1 MFKKVNQADKQ
12 KNTHEVETAELIKE
26 SARDVNKDVNK
37 RVEVAGDPNTP
48 KEVLAK
54 LADDEKG
61 RVRERVAGNP
71 NASRHTLAKLA
82 KDPYSL
88 FAVAENPNTPR
99 HILAK
104 LARHALAELAKE
116 ANDIDIL
123 ILYSPYS
130 PYDLLLEAVA
140 RNPNTPRRI
149 LDKLSKNPDDS
160 IKLEVAKNHN
170 TSQFTL
176 VRLAQDPLG
185 DISRAAKANLTITK
199 EEFDKLAKRVAI
211 HDNIEELLRKIKD
224 TLVDIKDSFVAFFTV

>member
-12 KNTHEVETAELIKE
+12 AVETAELIKE
-26 SARDVNKDVNK
+26 LARDAHK
-37 RVEVAGDPNTP
+37 RTAVAANPNTP
-48 KEVLAK
+48 PEVLAK
-54 LADDEKG
+54 LAKDKDEY
-61 RVRERVAGNP
+61 VRAAVAKNP
-71 NASRHTLAKLA
+71 NTPRHILAKLA

-88 FAVAENPNTPR
+88 LEVAKNPNTPR

-104 LARHALAELAKE
+104 LARHILAESAKSAKE
-116 ANDIDIL
+116 ID
-123 ILYSPYS
+123 ILYSPYR
-130 PYDLLLEAVA
+130 PCDLILEAVA

-149 LDKLSKNPDDS
+149 LDKLSKNPHDS
-160 IKLEVAKNHN
+160 IKLEVAKNPN

-176 VRLAQDPLG
+176 VRLAQDPLR

-224 TLVDIKDSFVAFFTV
+224 TLVDIKDFFVSYFT

>member
-1 MFKKVNQADKQ
+1 MFKKVNQSDKQ
-12 KNTHEVETAELIKE
+12 KNIETAELIKE
-26 SARDVNKDVNK
+26 LARDVHE
-37 RVEVAGDPNTP
+37 RVAVAENPNTP
-48 KEVLAK
+48 PEILAK
-54 LADDEKG
+54 LAEDKDCDV
-61 RVRERVAGNP
+61 RVAVAGNL

-88 FAVAENPNTPR
+88 AAVAENPNTPR

-104 LARHALAELAKE
+104 LARHILAESAKS
-116 ANDIDIL
+116 AKDIYIA

-130 PYDLLLEAVA
+130 PYDLLLEAIA

-149 LDKLSKNPDDS
+149 LDKLSKNPHDS

-176 VRLAQDPLG
+176 VRLAQDPIR

-199 EEFDKLAKRVAI
+199 EEFDRLAKRVAI

-224 TLVDIKDSFVAFFTV
+224 TLVDIKDSFVSYFTGDIIIKR

>member
-1 MFKKVNQADKQ
+1 VFKKVNQSDKQ
-12 KNTHEVETAELIKE
+12 KNTHAVETVELIKE
-26 SARDVNKDVNK
+26 LARDVNK
-37 RVEVAGDPNTP
+37 RVAVAGDPNTP

-54 LADDEKG
+54 LADDENR
-61 RVRERVAGNP
+61 RVREAVAGNP

-88 FAVAENPNTPR
+88 DAVAENHNTPP

-104 LARHALAELAKE
+104 LARHTLAELAKL
-116 ANDIDIL
+116 AKDPYYGSL
-123 ILYSPYS
+123 HSPYS
-130 PYDLLLEAVA
+130 PHDLLLEAIA
-140 RNPNTPRRI
+140 GNPNTPRRI
-149 LDKLSKNPDDS
+149 LDKLSKNPHDY

-176 VRLAQDPLG
+176 VRLAQDPIG

-211 HDNIEELLRKIKD
+211 HDNIEELFMKIKD
-224 TLVDIKDSFVAFFTV
+224 TFVDIKDSLVDFFTP

>member
-1 MFKKVNQADKQ
+1 MFKELNQSDKQ
-12 KNTHEVETAELIKE
+12 KNTHAVETVEPIKE
-26 SARDVNKDVNK
+26 LARN
-37 RVEVAGDPNTP
+37 PNTP

-54 LADDEKG
+54 LAEGEDEG
-61 RVRERVAGNP
+61 VRATVAGNP

-88 FAVAENPNTPR
+88 AAVAENPNTPR

-116 ANDIDIL
+116 AKDPYYGSL
-123 ILYSPYS
+123 HSPYS

-140 RNPNTPRRI
+140 GNPNTPRRI
-149 LDKLSKNPDDS
+149 LDKLSKNPSDS
-160 IKLEVAKNHN
+160 IKLRVAKNPN

-176 VRLAQDPLG
+176 VRLAQNPLG

-199 EEFDKLAKRVAI
+199 EEFDKLAKRVVI
-211 HDNIEELLRKIKD
+211 YDNIEELLRKIKD
-224 TLVDIKDSFVAFFTV
+224 SFVSYFT